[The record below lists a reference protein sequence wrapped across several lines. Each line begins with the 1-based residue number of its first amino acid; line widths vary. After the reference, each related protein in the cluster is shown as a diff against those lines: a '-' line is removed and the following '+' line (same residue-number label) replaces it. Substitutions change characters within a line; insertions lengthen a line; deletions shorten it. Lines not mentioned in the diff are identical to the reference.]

1 METQLPLKNE
11 CLLDLCDKYS
21 LSLETVRA
29 CLENAL
35 NDYLYN
41 SVSILNNDFTIEIYK
56 ANELKKIDAE
66 TVEKDRLK
74 KILKRFSYYLN
85 VSKYEV
91 SYDKFKYFVGKLTF
105 GNILENM
112 KNGYEVNIDENL
124 LVGAPLGTTGFLPLK
139 FQPVKERNNLS
150 GGEYLAFI
158 ITGINRMPRGN
169 LQLVLSR
176 TAKYLPAKLIETELK
191 ISHIK
196 TLMRI
201 PGNVTKLKP
210 CIQIPK
216 KTLNYV
222 KELLKGETII
232 CV

>member
-56 ANELKKIDAE
+56 TNELKKIDAE

-112 KNGYEVNIDENL
+112 KNGYEVSIDENL

-150 GGEYLAFI
+150 GG
-158 ITGINRMPRGN
+158 
-169 LQLVLSR
+169 
-176 TAKYLPAKLIETELK
+176 
-191 ISHIK
+191 
-196 TLMRI
+196 
-201 PGNVTKLKP
+201 
-210 CIQIPK
+210 
-216 KTLNYV
+216 
-222 KELLKGETII
+222 
-232 CV
+232 